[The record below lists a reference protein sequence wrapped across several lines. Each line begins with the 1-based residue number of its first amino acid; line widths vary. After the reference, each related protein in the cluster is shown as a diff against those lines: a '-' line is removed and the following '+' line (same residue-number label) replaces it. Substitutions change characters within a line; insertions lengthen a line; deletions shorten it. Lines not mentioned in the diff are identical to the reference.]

1 MAGPHQTATHG
12 ESRARAVYAPPRS
25 LCARPRLVPASRR
38 YFWDVGVPP
47 SPRRGDCVSD
57 HSSPYSVSSEE
68 AMTANQLAGWLT
80 ESPIRSATT
89 MNLVDDVDRGLLLES
104 VDTLSRVIAPGNN
117 AFKYHLVPKATYN
130 RRRIK
135 AGPKAARL
143 SKEESERLVRL

>member
-1 MAGPHQTATHG
+1 
-12 ESRARAVYAPPRS
+12 
-25 LCARPRLVPASRR
+25 
-38 YFWDVGVPP
+38 
-47 SPRRGDCVSD
+47 
-57 HSSPYSVSSEE
+57 
-68 AMTANQLAGWLT
+68 MTANQLAGWLT

-143 SKEESERLVRL
+143 SKEESERLVRLARLWAWAIEVWRDEDGARRFMFAPHMLLSNRSPIEVALGGELGGKMVEEVLGRLAYGSAA